1 MVNDPIGDFIN
12 RLKNASAVRAEVTS
26 APYSKTKEA
35 VANLLKKSGFISFV
49 NVKGKSTKK
58 TLEVGLAYHKNGNAK
73 ISDLKRISKPS
84 RRVYR
89 GLKDIRPVKFG
100 KGTLVLSTPLGILS
114 GRDAKK
120 SKVGGEALFEI
131 W

>member
-1 MVNDPIGDFIN
+1 MVSDPIGDFIN
-12 RLKNASAVRAEVTS
+12 RLKNASAVKAEVTS
-26 APYSKTKEA
+26 TPYSKTKEA
-35 VANLLKKSGFISFV
+35 VANLLKKNGFISFV
-49 NVKGKSTKK
+49 NVKGKTTKK
-58 TLEVGLAYHKNGNAK
+58 TLEVGLAYYKNGNAK
-73 ISDLKRISKPS
+73 ITDTKRISKPS

-100 KGTLVLSTPLGILS
+100 KGTLVLSTPGGILS
-114 GRDAKK
+114 GKEAKK